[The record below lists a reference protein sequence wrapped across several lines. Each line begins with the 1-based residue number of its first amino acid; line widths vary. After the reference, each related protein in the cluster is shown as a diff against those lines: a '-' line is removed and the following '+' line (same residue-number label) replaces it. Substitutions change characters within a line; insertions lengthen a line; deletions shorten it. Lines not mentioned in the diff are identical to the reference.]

1 MATSSFDKKF
11 EIKTEKEVKSF
22 YKGIKESKKNGYI
35 IKNSINNSIPKEEK
49 EILKQ
54 LFSHYKN

>member
-22 YKGIKESKKNGYI
+22 YKGIRESIKNEYI
-35 IKNSINNSIPKEEK
+35 IKNSNSNSNPKEEK
-49 EILKQ
+49 ELLNQ